1 MSEAGSGGK
10 QRSLRNVRKVDLV
23 RHRINSFDSKDCM
36 TQSGAAGVDEKMMRE
51 LQKRGDIKILPMGP
65 TKVCIYRQNR
75 GGIIGN
81 TQNLPNLIND
91 ICKLSFASTL
101 GEQTIPVPVG
111 SIKFESHSCGHT
123 NTCLRAVQGR
133 CLSTHPQL
141 SEGTRFDMGNV
152 EKKDDQFAEAVANG
166 LNWCVLESHVLREYP
181 QMRIIQK
188 LLCGTVCPQCDDG
201 FCGEPEDHPDGLHL
215 CDNPA
220 CRYAKEHF

>member
-10 QRSLRNVRKVDLV
+10 VTVKKKLSRHARSRSSADMATREEEERHAANSGTDDDGLSDSEDETTSEDL
-23 RHRINSFDSKDCM
+23 
-36 TQSGAAGVDEKMMRE
+36 DEVLARYPE
-51 LQKRGDIKILPMGP
+51 SDTL
-65 TKVCIYRQNR
+65 
-75 GGIIGN
+75 GN

-111 SIKFESHSCGHT
+111 SIKFESLSCGHT

-152 EKKDDQFAEAVANG
+152 EKKDDQFAEAVTNG